1 MKNTKRFL
9 ALFLALMMIFVVACG
24 PKQEADKKEPEKV
37 EEKTD
42 VKEEPKEDKKEDAKE
57 EPAGDKPFE
66 GKTLKIAGLDGGYGT
81 EGWKKVISVFEELT
95 GAKIEATFEKNIAEV
110 IRPQIQAGNSPDIIY
125 MAIGGEGGITETMIK
140 EESVEEITDVFDK
153 VPLGEDKPVKDKI
166 VPGFLDTNN
175 TNPYSDGKT
184 YLAPLFYTPCGLF
197 YDKAKFADGGYELP
211 TTFDEFFELGEKAKA
226 DGTALFTYP
235 TAGYFDSFVPAL
247 MNEVGGPDFFNKAM
261 SFDVE
266 AWKGE
271 QATEMFNLVG
281 KIAPYLQ
288 EDTVSNTNIKDGFK
302 NNQQAV
308 IDGKALFIPNGFW
321 LPEEMKETT
330 PEGFEWGFMALPAVK
345 EGGDRYAFTFF
356 EQCFIPKDAKEK
368 DLAKEFVAFLYSDV
382 AVKAFFENGGA
393 VQPVKGAEE
402 MITDPGNKEI
412 YSIYADG
419 AKAAMG
425 GFVAVSPVEGVDMKA
440 ALYETIN
447 SVMSGAKTVE
457 EWQAEV
463 VGAAE
468 KISAELQ

>member
-1 MKNTKRFL
+1 
-9 ALFLALMMIFVVACG
+9 
-24 PKQEADKKEPEKV
+24 
-37 EEKTD
+37 
-42 VKEEPKEDKKEDAKE
+42 
-57 EPAGDKPFE
+57 
-66 GKTLKIAGLDGGYGT
+66 
-81 EGWKKVISVFEELT
+81 
-95 GAKIEATFEKNIAEV
+95 
-110 IRPQIQAGNSPDIIY
+110 

-345 EGGDRYAFTFF
+345 EGGDRYASHSLNN
-356 EQCFIPKDAKEK
+356 A
-368 DLAKEFVAFLYSDV
+368 LFL
-382 AVKAFFENGGA
+382 KM
-393 VQPVKGAEE
+393 QKKR
-402 MITDPGNKEI
+402 I
-412 YSIYADG
+412 
-419 AKAAMG
+419 
-425 GFVAVSPVEGVDMKA
+425 
-440 ALYETIN
+440 
-447 SVMSGAKTVE
+447 
-457 EWQAEV
+457 
-463 VGAAE
+463 
-468 KISAELQ
+468 

>member
-1 MKNTKRFL
+1 
-9 ALFLALMMIFVVACG
+9 MIFVVACG

-345 EGGDRYAFTFF
+345 EGGDRYA
-356 EQCFIPKDAKEK
+356 
-368 DLAKEFVAFLYSDV
+368 DV
-382 AVKAFFENGGA
+382 YKR
-393 VQPVKGAEE
+393 Q
-402 MITDPGNKEI
+402 M
-412 YSIYADG
+412 
-419 AKAAMG
+419 
-425 GFVAVSPVEGVDMKA
+425 
-440 ALYETIN
+440 
-447 SVMSGAKTVE
+447 
-457 EWQAEV
+457 
-463 VGAAE
+463 
-468 KISAELQ
+468 